1 MWIGGT
7 LWDRKRS
14 STKVGPRIALALP
27 NRQMTSHFVECCF
40 CSRCSGN
47 WPRRKQEDAR
57 TRPHRVKT
65 ALSCMHHHSCFHRAF
80 GHVASFVA
88 LWLLVVA
95 TPARADVRILASPG
109 GEVGSYIK
117 LFSVLRQSGQ
127 RVIVDG
133 PCFSACTLVLSSI
146 PRNRICVTPKA
157 VLGFHAPRWVDGQG
171 RQYAATSETRIFVA
185 TYPASVRAW
194 IERHGGLTSK
204 LILLRG
210 RELTSMFPRCS

>member
-1 MWIGGT
+1 
-7 LWDRKRS
+7 
-14 STKVGPRIALALP
+14 
-27 NRQMTSHFVECCF
+27 
-40 CSRCSGN
+40 
-47 WPRRKQEDAR
+47 
-57 TRPHRVKT
+57 
-65 ALSCMHHHSCFHRAF
+65 MHHHSCFHRAF
-80 GHVASFVA
+80 GHVASFLA
-88 LWLLVVA
+88 LCLLVVV

-185 TYPASVRAW
+185 TYPAPVRAW

>member
-1 MWIGGT
+1 MPERG
-7 LWDRKRS
+7 R
-14 STKVGPRIALALP
+14 
-27 NRQMTSHFVECCF
+27 
-40 CSRCSGN
+40 
-47 WPRRKQEDAR
+47 
-57 TRPHRVKT
+57 T
-65 ALSCMHHHSCFHRAF
+65 ALRLFSPCIWPCR
-80 GHVASFVA
+80 VFVA

-171 RQYAATSETRIFVA
+171 RPYAATSETRIFVA
-185 TYPASVRAW
+185 TYPAPVRAW
-194 IERHGGLTSK
+194 IERHGGLRSK

-210 RELTSMFPRCS
+210 AGISVHVSALQLVADCKADDLETNARLAKRARAGPE

>member
-1 MWIGGT
+1 
-7 LWDRKRS
+7 
-14 STKVGPRIALALP
+14 
-27 NRQMTSHFVECCF
+27 
-40 CSRCSGN
+40 
-47 WPRRKQEDAR
+47 
-57 TRPHRVKT
+57 
-65 ALSCMHHHSCFHRAF
+65 MHHHSCFHGQIGR
-80 GHVASFVA
+80 VASIVA

-95 TPARADVRILASPG
+95 TPVRADVRILASPG

-133 PCFSACTLVLSSI
+133 PCFSACTLVLSTI
-146 PRNRICVTPKA
+146 PGNRICVTPKA

-171 RQYAATSETRIFVA
+171 RQYAATAETRIFVA
-185 TYPASVRAW
+185 TYPAPVRAW
-194 IERHGGLTSK
+194 IERQGGLMSK

>member
-1 MWIGGT
+1 
-7 LWDRKRS
+7 
-14 STKVGPRIALALP
+14 
-27 NRQMTSHFVECCF
+27 VETGRAG
-40 CSRCSGN
+40 SKKKPERG
-47 WPRRKQEDAR
+47 R
-57 TRPHRVKT
+57 T
-65 ALSCMHHHSCFHRAF
+65 ALRLPQPCMHHHSCFHGQIGR
-80 GHVASFVA
+80 VASLVA

-133 PCFSACTLVLSSI
+133 PCFSACTLVLSTI

-171 RQYAATSETRIFVA
+171 RQYAATAETRIFVA
-185 TYPASVRAW
+185 TYPAPVRAW
-194 IERHGGLTSK
+194 IERHGGLRSK
-204 LILLRG
+204 LILLQG
-210 RELTSMFPRCS
+210 RELASIFPRCS

>member
-1 MWIGGT
+1 M
-7 LWDRKRS
+7 
-14 STKVGPRIALALP
+14 PRIALALP
-27 NRQMTSHFVECCF
+27 NRQMMSRFVKCCF

-47 WPRRKQEDAR
+47 WPRWKRNKPER
-57 TRPHRVKT
+57 GRT
-65 ALSCMHHHSCFHRAF
+65 ALRLPYNLCMRHHSSLPRELT
-80 GHVASFVA
+80 HVASFVA
-88 LWLLVVA
+88 LWLLTVA
-95 TPARADVRILASPG
+95 TPASADVRILASPG

-146 PRNRICVTPKA
+146 PANRICVTPKA

-171 RQYAATSETRIFVA
+171 RQYAATAETRIFVA
-185 TYPASVRAW
+185 TYPAPVRAW

-210 RELTSMFPRCS
+210 RELATMFPRCS

>member
-1 MWIGGT
+1 MLDRGT
-7 LWDRKRS
+7 AWDRKRS
-14 STKVGPRIALALP
+14 STKVVPKIALALP
-27 NRQMTSHFVECCF
+27 NRQMMSRFVKCCF

-47 WPRRKQEDAR
+47 WPRRKQEEAR
-57 TRPHRVKT
+57 TRSHRVKMT
-65 ALSCMHHHSCFHRAF
+65 CLAGTTIPRPREF
-80 GHVASFVA
+80 GHVASFLA
-88 LWLLVVA
+88 LWLLVLA
-95 TPARADVRILASPG
+95 IPARADVRILASPG

-117 LFSVLRQSGQ
+117 LFSVLRQSDQ

-171 RQYAATSETRIFVA
+171 RQYAAKAETRIFVV
-185 TYPASVRAW
+185 TYPAPVRAW

-210 RELTSMFPRCS
+210 RELASMFPRCS

>member
-1 MWIGGT
+1 
-7 LWDRKRS
+7 
-14 STKVGPRIALALP
+14 
-27 NRQMTSHFVECCF
+27 
-40 CSRCSGN
+40 
-47 WPRRKQEDAR
+47 
-57 TRPHRVKT
+57 
-65 ALSCMHHHSCFHRAF
+65 MHDHSCFHREF

-95 TPARADVRILASPG
+95 IPARADVRILASPG

-157 VLGFHAPRWVDGQG
+157 VLGFHAPRVHVSALQLVADCK
-171 RQYAATSETRIFVA
+171 ADDLETI
-185 TYPASVRAW
+185 PGW
-194 IERHGGLTSK
+194 
-204 LILLRG
+204 
-210 RELTSMFPRCS
+210 

>member
-1 MWIGGT
+1 
-7 LWDRKRS
+7 
-14 STKVGPRIALALP
+14 
-27 NRQMTSHFVECCF
+27 
-40 CSRCSGN
+40 
-47 WPRRKQEDAR
+47 
-57 TRPHRVKT
+57 
-65 ALSCMHHHSCFHRAF
+65 MHHHSCFHGQIGR
-80 GHVASFVA
+80 VASLVA

-133 PCFSACTLVLSSI
+133 PCFSACTLVLSTI

-210 RELTSMFPRCS
+210 RELATMFPRCS

>member
-1 MWIGGT
+1 MLDRGT
-7 LWDRKRS
+7 PWDRNRG
-14 STKVGPRIALALP
+14 STKVVPKIALALP
-27 NRQMTSHFVECCF
+27 NRQMTSRFAKCCF

-47 WPRRKQEDAR
+47 WPRRKQEEAR

-65 ALSCMHHHSCFHRAF
+65 PYFVCTTIPVFTVKLA
-80 GHVASFVA
+80 HVASFVA

-95 TPARADVRILASPG
+95 IPARADVRILASPG

-157 VLGFHAPRWVDGQG
+157 VLGFHAPRWVDGQD
-171 RQYAATSETRIFVA
+171 RQYAATAETRIFVA
-185 TYPASVRAW
+185 TYPAPVRAW

>member
-1 MWIGGT
+1 MP
-7 LWDRKRS
+7 WDRKRS
-14 STKVGPRIALALP
+14 STKGGQRIALALP

-47 WPRRKQEDAR
+47 WPRRKQEVAR
-57 TRPHRVKT
+57 TRPRRVKS
-65 ALSCMHHHSCFHRAF
+65 ALSCMHNHSCFHRAF
-80 GHVASFVA
+80 GHVASFLA
-88 LWLLVVA
+88 LCLLVVA

-133 PCFSACTLVLSSI
+133 PCFSACTLVLSTI

-171 RQYAATSETRIFVA
+171 RQYAATAETRIFVA
-185 TYPASVRAW
+185 TYPAPVRAW
-194 IERHGGLTSK
+194 IERHGGLRSK

-210 RELTSMFPRCS
+210 RELASMFPRCS